1 MSKGSEM
8 SRSGKII
15 SWIIGILLL
24 LVVIVVLIIA
34 FFDWNRLKPTI
45 NQKVSTELNRPFAIR
60 GDLGVAWQRNRDEPG
75 WRSWV
80 PWPHIHA
87 EDIMLGN
94 PPEIPEVSMVHLQ
107 RVDATLAPLA
117 LLGKQ
122 VWIPWIKLQLPDAR
136 LIQTADG
143 KNNWT
148 FNLAGSENKDDSQPP
163 SAWSFRLDN
172 IMFDRGRI
180 DYRDAINKA
189 KVQVLVDPLGKP
201 VPFDQLAGGD
211 DKQKNAAD
219 FVFGWQ
225 ARGTY
230 NNEQLNGDGKI
241 GGMLS
246 LRSKTTPFPIQA
258 DLRNGSTRVR
268 VAGTVQDPMDLGGVD
283 LRLRFSGDTLANLY
297 GLTGVLLPDT
307 PPYETDGRLQARFQE
322 KGGAVF
328 RYQNF
333 NGKIGDSD
341 IHGSLTYS
349 QQQPRPKLEGS
360 LESRQLRMAD
370 LGPLIGVE
378 SGKGSEKTEQ
388 AKAKRGEASTQPA
401 DRVLPHDKF
410 DTKSWD
416 VMDADVKF
424 SGKRIEHSTSLP
436 ISDLYTHL
444 VLKNGDLR
452 LDPLRFA
459 MAGGNLNSTI
469 HLEGNKTPMRGR
481 ADIHARKLKLRQLF
495 PDVAAMQSSLGQM
508 NGDATLTG
516 NGNSVADLLATSNGD
531 LKLLMNDGLIS
542 RSLMEIV
549 GLNVGNYVVG
559 KLFGDDEVRIN
570 CAAADLN
577 VRNGLASTRLFV
589 FDTENAV
596 INISGTT
603 NFANERL
610 DLSIDPESKGV
621 RIITLRSP
629 LYVRGTFKNPD
640 AGVKAGPLLARGAA
654 AVALG
659 AVVAPAAALLA
670 LISPSDNDDNQC
682 STVLQQMKSK
692 K

>member
-1 MSKGSEM
+1 M

-15 SWIIGILLL
+15 SIIVGIFVV
-24 LVVIVVLIIA
+24 LVVVVVLVVA

-60 GDLGVAWQRNRDEPG
+60 GDLGVAWERNREETG

-87 EDIMLGN
+87 EDILLGN
-94 PPEIPEVSMVHLQ
+94 PPEVPEVGMVHLQ
-107 RVDATLAPLA
+107 RADATLAPLS
-117 LLGKQ
+117 LLAKQ
-122 VWIPWIKLQLPDAR
+122 LYIPWIKLQQPDA
-136 LIQTADG
+136 LLLQTADG

-148 FNLAGSENKDDSQPP
+148 FNLAGSDDPQQDPPP
-163 SAWSFRLDN
+163 SSWSFRLDT
-172 IMFDRGRI
+172 IMFDRGKI

-189 KVQVLVDPLGKP
+189 NVQVLVNSLGKP
-201 VPFDQLAGGD
+201 VPFSQIAGGN
-211 DKQKNAAD
+211 DKQKQAAD
-219 FVFGWQ
+219 FVFGWK
-225 ARGTY
+225 ASGTY
-230 NNEQLNGDGKI
+230 NNERLNGEGKI

-246 LRSKTTPFPIQA
+246 LRSENTPFPIEA
-258 DLRNGSTRVR
+258 DVRNGSTRVR
-268 VAGTVQDPMDLGGVD
+268 VAGTLQDPLNFGGLD
-283 LRLRFSGDTLANLY
+283 LRLRFSGDTLASLY

-307 PPYETDGRLQARFQE
+307 PPYETDGHLSARFRDA
-322 KGGAVF
+322 GGAVF
-328 RYQNF
+328 HYQKF
-333 NGKIGDSD
+333 NGHIGDSD
-341 IHGSLTYS
+341 IHGSLTYR
-349 QQQPRPKLEGS
+349 QGKPRPKLSGE

-370 LGPLIGVE
+370 LGPLIGVD
-378 SGKGSEKTEQ
+378 SGKGSEKTAQ
-388 AKAKRGEASTQPA
+388 AKAKRGEATTQPA

-410 DTKSWD
+410 DTKNWD
-416 VMDADVKF
+416 VMDADVTF
-424 SGKRIEHSTSLP
+424 SGKRIEHGSSLP
-436 ISDLYTHL
+436 ISDLNTHL
-444 VLKNGDLR
+444 VLNNGDLR

-459 MAGGNLNSTI
+459 MAGGTLNATI
-469 HLEGNKTPMRGR
+469 HLEGDKTPMRGR
-481 ADIHARKLKLRQLF
+481 ADIHARKLRLRQLF
-495 PDVAAMQSSLGQM
+495 TGVEAMQSSLGQL
-508 NGDATLTG
+508 NGDASLSG
-516 NGNSVADLLATSNGD
+516 RGNSVADLLATSNGD

-542 RSLMEIV
+542 RNLMEIV

-570 CAAADLN
+570 CAAADLD

-596 INISGTT
+596 INISGNA
-603 NFANERL
+603 NFATERL
-610 DLSIDPESKGV
+610 DLSIDPESKGI

-629 LYVRGTFKNPD
+629 LYVRGTFKSPD

-670 LISPSDNDDNQC
+670 LVSPNDGDDNQC
-682 STVLQQMKSK
+682 TRVLQQMKTK

>member
-1 MSKGSEM
+1 M
-8 SRSGKII
+8 SRSGKIV
-15 SWIIGILLL
+15 SWIVGIFLL
-24 LVVIVVLIIA
+24 LVIIVVLVIA

-75 WRSWV
+75 WRSWI
-80 PWPHIHA
+80 PWPHVHA

-94 PPEIPEVSMVHLQ
+94 PPEIPEVSMVHLL

-117 LLGKQ
+117 LIGKQ
-122 VWIPWIKLQLPDAR
+122 VWIPWIKLQQPDAK

-148 FNLAGSENKDDSQPP
+148 FNLAESENKDDSQTP

-172 IMFDRGRI
+172 IMFDRGQI
-180 DYRDAINKA
+180 DYRDEINKA
-189 KVQVLVDPLGKP
+189 KVQILVDPLGKP
-201 VPFDQLAGGD
+201 VPYGQLAGGD
-211 DKQKNAAD
+211 DKQENAAD
-219 FVFGWQ
+219 FVFGWK

-258 DLRNGSTRVR
+258 DVRNGTTRVR
-268 VAGTVQDPMDLGGVD
+268 IAGIVQDPMNLGGVD

-307 PPYETDGRLQARFQE
+307 PPYETDGRLQARFQQ

-341 IHGSLTYS
+341 IHGTLTYS
-349 QQQPRPKLEGS
+349 QGKPRPKLEGS

-370 LGPLIGVE
+370 LGPLIGVD
-378 SGKGSEKTEQ
+378 SGKDSEKTKR
-388 AKAKRGEASTQPA
+388 AKAKRGEASSQPA

-424 SGKRIEHSTSLP
+424 SGKRIEHSNSLP

-444 VLKNGDLR
+444 VLKKGDLR

-469 HLEGNKTPMRGR
+469 HLEGDRTPMRGR

-495 PDVAAMQSSLGQM
+495 PGVEAMQSSLGQM
-508 NGDATLTG
+508 NGDATLSGT
-516 NGNSVADLLATSNGD
+516 GNSVADLLATSNGN

-549 GLNVGNYVVG
+549 GLNVGNYLVG

-596 INISGTT
+596 INISGTV

-610 DLSIDPESKGV
+610 DLSIDPESKGM

-640 AGVKAGPLLARGAA
+640 AGVKAGPLIARGAA

-670 LISPSDNDDNQC
+670 LISTSDGDDNQC
-682 STVLQQMKSK
+682 SNVLQQMKSK

>member
-1 MSKGSEM
+1 M

-15 SWIIGILLL
+15 SWIVGIFLL
-24 LVVIVVLIIA
+24 LVIIVVLVIA

-75 WRSWV
+75 WRSWI
-80 PWPHIHA
+80 PWPHVHA

-94 PPEIPEVSMVHLQ
+94 PPEIPEVSMVHLL

-117 LLGKQ
+117 LIGKQ
-122 VWIPWIKLQLPDAR
+122 VWIPWIKLQQPDAK

-148 FNLAGSENKDDSQPP
+148 FNLAESENKDDSQTP

-172 IMFDRGRI
+172 IMFDRGQI
-180 DYRDAINKA
+180 DYRDEINKA
-189 KVQVLVDPLGKP
+189 KVQILVDPLGKP
-201 VPFDQLAGGD
+201 VPYGQLAGGD
-211 DKQKNAAD
+211 DKQENAAD
-219 FVFGWQ
+219 FVFGWK

-258 DLRNGSTRVR
+258 DVRNGTTRVR
-268 VAGTVQDPMDLGGVD
+268 IAGIVQDPMNLGGVD

-307 PPYETDGRLQARFQE
+307 PPYETDGRLQARFQQ

-341 IHGSLTYS
+341 IHGTLTYS
-349 QQQPRPKLEGS
+349 QGKPRPKLEGS

-370 LGPLIGVE
+370 LGPLIGVD
-378 SGKGSEKTEQ
+378 SGKGSEKTKQ
-388 AKAKRGEASTQPA
+388 AKAKRGEASSQPA

-424 SGKRIEHSTSLP
+424 SGKRIEHSNSLP

-444 VLKNGDLR
+444 VLKKGDLR

-469 HLEGNKTPMRGR
+469 HLEGDRTPMRGR

-495 PDVAAMQSSLGQM
+495 PGVEAMQSSLGQM
-508 NGDATLTG
+508 NGDATLSGT
-516 NGNSVADLLATSNGD
+516 GNSVADLLATSNGN

-549 GLNVGNYVVG
+549 GLNVGNYLVG

-596 INISGTT
+596 INISGTV

-610 DLSIDPESKGV
+610 DLSIDPESKGM

-640 AGVKAGPLLARGAA
+640 AGVKAGPLIARGAA

-670 LISPSDNDDNQC
+670 LISTSDGDDNQC
-682 STVLQQMKSK
+682 SNVLQQMKSK